1 MPDQDKDTIN
11 LQVSGEVGKYNSLP
25 VDYLVEIAK
34 NLQTLLQTLAKVNV
48 SEGSTI
54 DLNNFKIELT
64 GFKAGS
70 AVPQFSFTHRHQLT
84 LNGDVDNQR
93 ELVRQKFDE
102 LVEASGKGDFIKVR
116 ELYPDAYRRNEVVDG
131 LYNFV
136 NSFGGSPVN
145 VVSVKQKKGKD
156 NIVPLYN
163 IRPFAKEVRDRLVTP
178 VIENKELETI
188 QEVSFKKVVTTY
200 RGDKKINSKTIE
212 EYSDK
217 QASLSLAPDM
227 IISRTHIYHLFGS
240 LRCLLEKEDDYYVM
254 TCEILDLVGTGS
266 TIEEAEQSFA
276 EEFEFVYN
284 RYNTLPD
291 AELTKRLQSIK
302 TILNALVKQ
311 VDAYAHA

>member
-1 MPDQDKDTIN
+1 MSEQDKETIN

-34 NLQTLLQTLAKVNV
+34 NLQILLQTLAKVNV

-70 AVPQFSFTHRHQLT
+70 AVPQFSFTPRRQLT

-102 LVEASGKGDFIKVR
+102 LVEASGKGNFVKVR

-145 VVSVKQKKGKD
+145 VVDVKQKEGKD
-156 NIVPLYN
+156 NIIPLYI

-178 VIENKELETI
+178 LIENKELETI

-200 RGDKKINSKTIE
+200 RGDKKVNSKTIE

-217 QASLSLAPDM
+217 QASLSLAPDV
-227 IISRTHIYHLFGS
+227 IISNSHTYKLFGP
-240 LRCLLEKEDDYYVM
+240 LRCLLEKEDDYHVM

-276 EEFEFVYN
+276 EEFEYIYN
-284 RYNTLPD
+284 RYNSLPD

-302 TILNALVKQ
+302 TILNALIKQ
-311 VDAYAHA
+311 VDTHAHA

>member
-1 MPDQDKDTIN
+1 MSEQDKETIN

-70 AVPQFSFTHRHQLT
+70 AVPQFSFTPRRQLT

-102 LVEASGKGDFIKVR
+102 LVEASGKGNFSKVK

-136 NSFGGSPVN
+136 NSFGGSPVS
-145 VVSVKQKKGKD
+145 VVNFKQKEGKD
-156 NIVPLYN
+156 NIVPLYT

-178 VIENKELETI
+178 LIENKELETI

-200 RGDKKINSKTIE
+200 RGDKKVNSKTIE

-217 QASLSLAPDM
+217 QASLSLAPD
-227 IISRTHIYHLFGS
+227 IIVSSTHTFTLFS
-240 LRCLLEKEDDYYVM
+240 PLRCLLEKEDDYYVM
-254 TCEILDLVGTGS
+254 TCEILDLVGTGL

-276 EEFEFVYN
+276 EEFEYIYN
-284 RYNTLPD
+284 RYNSLSN
-291 AELTKRLQSIK
+291 AELTKRLQSVK
-302 TILNALVKQ
+302 AILNALVKQ
-311 VDAYAHA
+311 VDNHAHA

>member
-1 MPDQDKDTIN
+1 MSEQDKGTIN

-70 AVPQFSFTHRHQLT
+70 AVPQFSFTHRRQLT

-102 LVEASGKGDFIKVR
+102 LVEASGKGNFVKVR

-145 VVSVKQKKGKD
+145 VVDVKQKEGKD
-156 NIVPLYN
+156 NIIPLYI
-163 IRPFAKEVRDRLVTP
+163 IRPFAKEVRDQLVTP
-178 VIENKELETI
+178 LIENKELETI

-200 RGDKKINSKTIE
+200 RGDKKVNSKTIE

-217 QASLSLAPDM
+217 QASLSLAPDV
-227 IISRTHIYHLFGS
+227 IISNAQTYRLFGP
-240 LRCLLEKEDDYYVM
+240 LRCLLEKEDDYHVM

-276 EEFEFVYN
+276 EEFGYIYN
-284 RYNTLPD
+284 RYNSLPN

-302 TILNALVKQ
+302 TILNALIKQ
-311 VDAYAHA
+311 VDTHVHA

>member
-1 MPDQDKDTIN
+1 MSDQDKETIN
-11 LQVSGEVGKYNSLP
+11 LQVGGEVGKYNSLP

-34 NLQTLLQTLAKVNV
+34 NLQNLLQTLAKVNV

-70 AVPQFSFTHRHQLT
+70 AVPQFSFTPRYQLT

-93 ELVRQKFDE
+93 ELVRRKFDE
-102 LVEASGKGDFIKVR
+102 LVEASGKGNFVKVR

-145 VVSVKQKKGKD
+145 VVDVKQKEGKD
-156 NIVPLYN
+156 NIIPLYI

-178 VIENKELETI
+178 LIENKELETI
-188 QEVSFKKVVTTY
+188 QEVSFKKVITTY
-200 RGDKKINSKTIE
+200 RGDKKVNSKTIE

-217 QASLSLAPDM
+217 QASLSLAPDV
-227 IISRTHIYHLFGS
+227 IVSNAHIYRLFGS
-240 LRCLLEKEDDYYVM
+240 LRCLLEKEDDYHVM

-276 EEFEFVYN
+276 EEFEYIYN
-284 RYNTLPD
+284 RYNSLPS
-291 AELTKRLQSIK
+291 AELTRRLQSIK
-302 TILNALVKQ
+302 TILNALIKQ
-311 VDAYAHA
+311 VDNHAHA

>member
-1 MPDQDKDTIN
+1 MPEQDKETIN

-64 GFKAGS
+64 GFKSGS
-70 AVPQFSFTHRHQLT
+70 AVPQFSFTPRRQLT
-84 LNGDVDNQR
+84 LNGNIDNQR
-93 ELVRQKFDE
+93 ELVREKFDE
-102 LVEASGKGDFIKVR
+102 LVEASGKGNFGKVR
-116 ELYPDAYRRNEVVDG
+116 ELYPDAYRRSEVVDG
-131 LYNFV
+131 LFNFV

-145 VVSVKQKKGKD
+145 VVDIKQKEGRD
-156 NIVPLYN
+156 SIVPLYP
-163 IRPFAKEVRDRLVTP
+163 IRPFAKEVRDRLVVH
-178 VIENKELETI
+178 VIENKELETV

-200 RGDKKINSKTIE
+200 RGDKKVNSKTVE

-217 QASLSLAPDM
+217 QASLSLAPDI
-227 IISRTHIYHLFGS
+227 IISATHAYKLFGP
-240 LRCLLEKEDDYYVM
+240 LRCLLEKEDDYFVM

-276 EEFEFVYN
+276 QEFEYIYN
-284 RYNTLPD
+284 RYNSLPD
-291 AELTKRLQSIK
+291 VELTRRLQSIK

-311 VDAYAHA
+311 VDDYAHA

>member
-1 MPDQDKDTIN
+1 MSEQDKETIN

-64 GFKAGS
+64 GFKTGS
-70 AVPQFSFTHRHQLT
+70 AVPQFSFTPRRQLT

-93 ELVRQKFDE
+93 DLVRQKFDE
-102 LVEASGKGDFIKVR
+102 LVEASGKGNFVKVR

-145 VVSVKQKKGKD
+145 VVDVKQEEGKD
-156 NIVPLYN
+156 NIIPLYI

-178 VIENKELETI
+178 LIENKELETI
-188 QEVSFKKVVTTY
+188 QEVSFKKVITTY
-200 RGDKKINSKTIE
+200 RGDKKVNSKTIE

-217 QASLSLAPDM
+217 QASLSLAPDI
-227 IISRTHIYHLFGS
+227 IISNAYTYRLFGP
-240 LRCLLEKEDDYYVM
+240 LRCLLEKEDDYHVM

-276 EEFEFVYN
+276 EEFEYIYK
-284 RYNTLPD
+284 RYNSLPD

-302 TILNALVKQ
+302 IILNALIKQ
-311 VDAYAHA
+311 VDTHAHA